1 VDRGL
6 VERAQDGD
14 RDAYETLAR
23 AAATR
28 LYQAAHRIVRDPD
41 KADDAVQ
48 RTLIAIWQELPSLRD
63 PDRFGAW
70 TYRLLLRFCL
80 ADTRRARRV
89 GVREIPLDELTP
101 SAADSIAASDLR
113 DAITRALEALSPE
126 HRAVVVLHHHVGMPL
141 ATIAEVVGVPL
152 GTVKSRLFHATRLLR
167 TALGADTDT
176 DVPEVRPA

>member
-126 HRAVVVLHHHVGMPL
+126 HRAVVVLHHHAGL
-141 ATIAEVVGVPL
+141 ALGEIAEILGVPY
-152 GTVKSRLFHATRLLR
+152 GTVGSRLHHATRALR
-167 TALGADTDT
+167 AAMDAGERSALIEGQ
-176 DVPEVRPA
+176 PA